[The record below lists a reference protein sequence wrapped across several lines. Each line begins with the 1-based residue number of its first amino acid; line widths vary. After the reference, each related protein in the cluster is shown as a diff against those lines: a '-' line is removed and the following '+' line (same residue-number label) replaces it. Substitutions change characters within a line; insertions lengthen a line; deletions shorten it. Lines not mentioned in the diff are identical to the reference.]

1 MMRGA
6 QWLVFRAAKGRRRLF
21 LEKGRDMGPRGIA
34 ITNEVSQVGGRG
46 LTAAE
51 DAAIYLIDIGGRGA
65 LVDAGCG
72 GGEDRLLANV
82 ESTGLLVSN
91 LDFILVTH
99 CHYDHAGGAR
109 HLRDRLGLKV
119 VAHELDAPYIEA
131 GDDDVCAATWYGARQ
146 IPCPVDVKL
155 AGPRRDLDLNGR
167 NITAVHIP
175 GHSPGSLAYLIESQ
189 GKRVLFGQDVH
200 GPLHPSLKSDRAA
213 YLDSLQRLLELDAD
227 ILCEGHF
234 GVFYGK
240 DEVRQFIRSY
250 L

>member
-1 MMRGA
+1 
-6 QWLVFRAAKGRRRLF
+6 
-21 LEKGRDMGPRGIA
+21 MGPRGIA
-34 ITNEVSQVGGRG
+34 ITDEVSQVGGRG

-82 ESTGLLVSN
+82 ESTGLQPGS
-91 LDFILVTH
+91 LDFLLVTH

-119 VAHELDAPYIEA
+119 VAHELDARYIET
-131 GDDDVCAATWYGARQ
+131 GDDEVCAATWYGARQ

-155 AGPRRDLDLNGR
+155 AGARQDLDLNGR
-167 NITAVHIP
+167 TIAALHIP
-175 GHSPGSLAYLIESQ
+175 GHSPGSLAYLLESR
-189 GKRVLFGQDVH
+189 GKKVLFAQDVH
-200 GPLHPSLKSDRAA
+200 GPLHASLKSDLPA
-213 YLDSLQRLLELDAD
+213 YQASLRRLLDLEAD

-240 DEVRQFIRSY
+240 EEVRDFIRSY

>member
-1 MMRGA
+1 LIGA
-6 QWLVFRAAKGRRRLF
+6 LRRLV
-21 LEKGRDMGPRGIA
+21 EWESGMGPRGVE
-34 ITNEVSQVGGRG
+34 ITDEVTQVGGRG
-46 LTAAE
+46 LSAAE
-51 DAAIYLIDIGGRGA
+51 DAAVYLIDFGGCGA

-82 ESTGLLVSN
+82 ESTGLLAGS
-91 LDFILVTH
+91 LEFLLITH

-119 VAHELDAPYIEA
+119 VAHELDAPYIEV

-146 IPCPVDVKL
+146 IPCPVDLRL
-155 AGPRRDLDLNGR
+155 AGGRQDLQLNGR
-167 NITAVHIP
+167 AVTALHIP
-175 GHSPGSLAYLIESQ
+175 GHSPGSVAYLAESG
-189 GKRVLFGQDVH
+189 GKKILFGQDVH

-213 YLDSLQRLLELDAD
+213 YQASLRLLLDLEAD

-234 GVFYGK
+234 GVFRGK
-240 DEVRQFIRSY
+240 DEVRDFIRSF